1 MFKKIAIASIAA
13 LALITSFY
21 IIKKS
26 PNKKNVVAI
35 TQIAPHPSL
44 DRIREGIIDTI
55 KASRHKDVEIIFQ
68 NAQGN
73 VATATQIAQRFVSLK
88 PSVIVPITTPSA
100 QTAYAAAA
108 SKEIPIVFVAI
119 TDPVQARLVSEN
131 GVNIP
136 FVTGITDAPPYAEQ
150 VKQMQKML
158 KKKALTIG
166 IIYNPGEANSLSQI
180 KKIEKEIQA
189 SGGKIIESAA
199 ASTAAVAQATAYLI
213 GKVDAIYLPNDNTI
227 ISALT
232 SVLKITQEHKIPV
245 FSSDPESVER
255 GCTAAIA
262 PDQYAIGAQAGKMIT
277 RLLDGEKTD
286 TIPIENSIKVSE
298 YVNKSADLHMA
309 LGSPQH

>member
-1 MFKKIAIASIAA
+1 MFKKIAIASTAV
-13 LALITSFY
+13 LALVVTFCV
-21 IIKKS
+21 IKKS

-55 KASRHKDVEIIFQ
+55 KASKHKDVEIIFQ

-100 QTAYAAAA
+100 QTVYAAAA
-108 SKEIPIVFVAI
+108 SKEIPIVFAAV
-119 TDPVQARLVSEN
+119 TDPVVARLTSTS
-131 GVNIP
+131 GANIS
-136 FVTGITDAPPYAEQ
+136 FVTGVTDAPPYAEQ

-158 KKKALTIG
+158 KKKTLTIG
-166 IIYNPGEANSLSQI
+166 IVYNPGEANSLSQI
-180 KKIEKEIQA
+180 TKIEDEIKVA
-189 SGGKIIESAA
+189 GGKVIQSAA
-199 ASTAAVAQATAYLI
+199 ASTAAVGQATAYLI
-213 GKVDAIYLPNDNTI
+213 GKVDAIYLPNDNTVV
-227 ISALT
+227 SALT
-232 SVLKITQEHKIPV
+232 SVLKITQEQKVSV

-262 PDQYAIGAQAGKMIT
+262 PDQYAIGTQAGKIII

-286 TIPIENSIKVSE
+286 TIPVEKSIKISE
-298 YVNKSADLHMA
+298 YVNKNVESHMG